1 MTPATTFLTLQASL
15 TTQFFSLRMDASPL
29 HTAELLDLAA
39 DRWKDRAYLIDGQ
52 MTLTFGDTRQL
63 VRNMSASLLKLG
75 VSAGD
80 RVAIWAP
87 NCWQWVIG
95 ALATH
100 YIGATLVTLNTRY
113 RGHEA
118 AQILK
123 LSGAST
129 LITISEFLGTCFPA
143 LLAEEDCGALRNT
156 IVINGDGPSA
166 FDAILSAG
174 RTALESADQNAE
186 QAVSLARHAVSSHDI
201 SDVLF
206 TSGTTGTPK
215 GVMTRHDQN
224 LRAFSSFTEILGLD
238 ERDRYLI
245 INPFFHSFGYKA
257 GWLSCLLVGAEA
269 HPMAVFDAERV
280 IELIRDRQITCMP
293 GPPTLFHTLINH
305 PGLHADDIES
315 LTKVTT
321 GAAVIPTELVESMW
335 RDLGIDTVITAYGL
349 SESCGLVSMC
359 RRGDDAST
367 IAHTSGRAI
376 PDVDIAIM
384 NTEGEVLTAGE
395 TGEIVVR
402 GFNVMQGYLDEPAA
416 TQQAIDSEGWLH
428 TGDVGRLDEAGN
440 LTITDR
446 LKDMYISGGFNCYPA
461 EIEQLLTRHPA
472 ISQAAVV
479 GVPDDR
485 LGEVG
490 AAFLIASDAHR
501 PDDQSLRDWCRQEM
515 ANYKIPRRF
524 SWLDELPL
532 NASGKVLKTTLRGML

>member
-15 TTQFFSLRMDASPL
+15 TTQFFSPRMDASPL

-39 DRWKDRAYLIDGQ
+39 DRWTDRAYLIDGQ

-63 VRNMSASLLKLG
+63 VRNMSASLLKLD

-206 TSGTTGTPK
+206 TSGNRNARA
-215 GVMTRHDQN
+215 MTRHDQN

-245 INPFFHSFGYKA
+245 INPFFHSFGYVPA
-257 GWLSCLLVGAEA
+257 GLLPA
-269 HPMAVFDAERV
+269 
-280 IELIRDRQITCMP
+280 
-293 GPPTLFHTLINH
+293 
-305 PGLHADDIES
+305 
-315 LTKVTT
+315 
-321 GAAVIPTELVESMW
+321 
-335 RDLGIDTVITAYGL
+335 
-349 SESCGLVSMC
+349 C
-359 RRGDDAST
+359 RCRGTHGS
-367 IAHTSGRAI
+367 
-376 PDVDIAIM
+376 V
-384 NTEGEVLTAGE
+384 
-395 TGEIVVR
+395 
-402 GFNVMQGYLDEPAA
+402 
-416 TQQAIDSEGWLH
+416 
-428 TGDVGRLDEAGN
+428 
-440 LTITDR
+440 
-446 LKDMYISGGFNCYPA
+446 
-461 EIEQLLTRHPA
+461 
-472 ISQAAVV
+472 
-479 GVPDDR
+479 
-485 LGEVG
+485 
-490 AAFLIASDAHR
+490 
-501 PDDQSLRDWCRQEM
+501 
-515 ANYKIPRRF
+515 
-524 SWLDELPL
+524 
-532 NASGKVLKTTLRGML
+532 